1 MADVGEALYR
11 TPTRVV
17 TSSTGWFTL
26 ITVDSTDVQGF
37 SDNYTL
43 GFEVWCATWSST
55 SGSAYSGFMRVT
67 GVVKKR
73 SGTLYILEP
82 GAPSPAEG
90 ADGADLIDLQLVI
103 SGTDILVQISIGDLN
118 TMYHM
123 AWAKVRIFSMDD
135 EF

>member
-11 TPTRVV
+11 TQSRIL
-17 TSSTGWFTL
+17 TSATGWFTL
-26 ITVDSTDVQGF
+26 FAVDGTDVQGF

-55 SGSAYSGFMRVT
+55 AGGLYSSYLRIT

-73 SGTLYILEP
+73 NGTLSIQNDGEP
-82 GAPSPAEG
+82 TPAEG
-90 ADGADLIDLQLVI
+90 ADSNVADLRLAL
-103 SGTDILVQISIGDLN
+103 SGSNILVQVSVLDVS

-123 AWAKVRIFSMDD
+123 AWAHVRIFSMDD